1 MRENGYDDLLI
12 AFIMLSSR
20 IGHQRQEESVVT
32 IKVED
37 ALVSR
42 SAIGTE
48 WRGYSGYSVNSKIQ

>member
-37 ALVSR
+37 APVSC

-48 WRGYSGYSVNSKIQ
+48 WRGYSVNSKIQ